1 MLTRRDAARRTT
13 TESAASVTISSLIGF
28 RCLYTITT
36 VGSREMKE
44 IRYQFSFIRLRGAPV
59 LWAASFL
66 FFLIYSQP
74 HRVHHFFEQ
83 FPAAHQPAD
92 DHHHAPTDHHNR
104 RSNDSN
110 CVFQVSASRCHL
122 GLVSQVSPEP
132 PPIWIGQI
140 KFSRTISQTA
150 DFRPAVFH
158 IRAPPLA

>member
-1 MLTRRDAARRTT
+1 
-13 TESAASVTISSLIGF
+13 LIGF
-28 RCLYTITT
+28 RRVYTITS
-36 VGSREMKE
+36 VGSSEMRI
-44 IRYQFSFIRLRGAPV
+44 IRHRFRFIMTRGAPA

-83 FPAAHQPAD
+83 FPAAHQQD
-92 DHHHAPTDHHNR
+92 NNHHHPSRDHHNR
-104 RSNDSN
+104 RTNDSN

-122 GLVSQVSPEP
+122 GLAAQVSPEP
-132 PPIWIGQI
+132 PPIWISPI
-140 KFSRTISQTA
+140 KFSGTTTQTT